1 MKFDFCHQSLNGVLL
16 KSIIVSLLIF
26 PKHNGA
32 YAIQEGSS
40 NSYYEKKFH
49 QLQNF
54 VNDTGKFGASQK
66 TGISIQGD
74 HCDNHNLE

>member
-1 MKFDFCHQSLNGVLL
+1 MKFDFCHQSLNVVLL

-40 NSYYEKKFH
+40 YSYYDKNLH
-49 QLQNF
+49 RLQNL
-54 VNDTGKFGASQK
+54 VNDTGEFGASHK
-66 TGISIQGD
+66 SSIRIYGD
-74 HCDNHNLE
+74 HCDDHKLE